1 MEGKRFIRTLRLRN
15 LLSYGPEASEVELG
29 GLNVLIGPNAV
40 GKSNLIEAIS
50 LLQASPTDL
59 AKPIREG
66 GGIAEWLWKGAEHAS
81 AAQIDA
87 TVYYPNGAMPLRHVL
102 SLAEV
107 GQKFQVEDERIESEH
122 SRNPG
127 DDDVF
132 FFYRYQHGH
141 PVINAWPPPN
151 EDEPTSAK
159 EEQGWHEVTGRR
171 LRKLSTDAID
181 HGKSI
186 LAQRKDADL
195 YPEITYLAENY
206 AGVKIYRE
214 WSLGRGTPPRRPQQ
228 VDLPDDFLLEDA
240 TNIALILNN
249 LIHSGY
255 RNTILEHLRTFY
267 EDIEDI
273 TTKIQGGTV
282 QLYLHEKGLAGGPI
296 PAARISD
303 GMLRFL
309 GLLAILVHP
318 NPPSLVCIEEPE
330 LCLHPDII
338 PTVGKLLVE
347 ASERTQLVVTTHSDA
362 LISSLSDVPECVLVC
377 ERDADGSSLRR
388 LEAEQLADWLDTY
401 KLGDIWRMG
410 EIGGTRW

>member
-15 LLSYGPEASEVELG
+15 LLSYGPGASEVELG
-29 GLNVLIGPNAV
+29 GLNVIIGPNAV

-50 LLQASPTDL
+50 LLQASPMDL

-66 GGIAEWLWKGAEHAS
+66 GGIAEWLWKGGDRAS
-81 AAQIDA
+81 AAEIDA
-87 TVYYPNGAMPLRHVL
+87 TVNYPNGAMPLRHVL

-122 SRNPG
+122 ASKPD

-132 FFYRYQHGH
+132 FFYRYQHGR

-151 EDEPTSAK
+151 EDESTPAK
-159 EEQGWHEVTGRR
+159 EEQGSHEVTGRR

-214 WSLGRGTPPRRPQQ
+214 WSLGRGAPPRRPQQ

-240 TNIALILNN
+240 TNIALILND

-255 RNTILEHLRTFY
+255 RSTILEHLRTFY
-267 EDIEDI
+267 EDIDDI

-296 PAARISD
+296 PATRISD

-309 GLLAILVHP
+309 CLLAILVHP
-318 NPPSLVCIEEPE
+318 SPPSLVCIEEPE

-338 PTVGKLLVE
+338 PTVGKLLVD

-377 ERDADGSSLRR
+377 ERDADGTSLRR
-388 LEAEQLADWLDTY
+388 LDAEQLADWLDTY